1 MEHYD
6 TSLEPVGME
15 RPTGQSHPSLLRIAW
30 QRKPLVALGLVI
42 GLVVGTFYYAQRTP
56 VYQSTAQVLVIKKRP
71 EALPLP
77 GTDPRLSSYEDYLAT
92 HVALIRSQ
100 LIVDRAVERNGL
112 KGLTSLHEEGSTVN
126 SIIRN
131 LTVARERET
140 GGSSTNILNLTFRC
154 SQNEECGKVLN
165 AVITSYKDFLE
176 ETYKDVSDETV
187 KLITQARDV
196 LEKELGEKEAAY
208 VDFRKKCPPL
218 WKSKDG
224 INLSQARL
232 ADIEAK
238 RSLVQMRQAEIHGR
252 LQAIDKALAGGRSPA
267 ELLAMIDEWTNRATP
282 ERAGAELV
290 RHSPKEIEEQLLPLL
305 LEEETLK
312 SSYGPDYPPL
322 KSVRKRIALARAMLP
337 RVMGVRDQNGDPAVQ
352 ARAAMGQYKESMKQE
367 LDDSILSDKTLAEL
381 ATQVSDEAQ
390 KLAAY
395 EVEDVKLT
403 NDIARTKQLYE
414 GIIKRLQEVGF
425 AKDFG
430 GYDARIVSA
439 AGPGK
444 KVEPR
449 APLVF
454 SLAALLG
461 LLGGLG
467 LGYLGEITDK
477 SFRTAE
483 EIRRRLGLPII
494 GHIPLFTPDA
504 GAREEAG
511 ALAVTLDPA
520 LCVYY
525 QARSAEAEA
534 FRGVRTALYFST
546 SGKGHKVIQVTSPS
560 PGDGKTT
567 LTANL
572 AIAMAQS
579 GKRVLLIDADI
590 RKPRLHKQFGI
601 ADGTGLSLVLA
612 GEVEAA
618 EAICGSGVPNLWIL
632 PCGPLPPN
640 PAELLT
646 SPRFKEF
653 LDQVRDQYDFVLV
666 DTPPLLAVTD
676 PSVVAPRVDG
686 VLLVIRV
693 SKNGRPQAERAKE
706 ILSTLGANILGVVVN
721 GLDQHAEAMYGFQ
734 HYHYGNPYGSPEVN
748 ASDRNGTGAALL
760 ESSLVNGT
768 EEPLSNGAE
777 VGREPG
783 YNGHNGPGPRGL
795 FGRFFRGN

>member
-1 MEHYD
+1 MMEQYD
-6 TSLEPVGME
+6 GSPEPVGME
-15 RPTGQSHPSLLRIAW
+15 RPAGQNHLSLVRVAW

-42 GLVVGTFYYAQRTP
+42 GLVIGAFYYAQRTP

-92 HVALIRSQ
+92 HVALVRSQ
-100 LIVDRAVERNGL
+100 LIVERAVTRDGL
-112 KGLTSLHEEGSTVN
+112 KGLPSLHDEGGTVS

-140 GGSSTNILNLTFRC
+140 GGSSTNILTLTFRC
-154 SQNEECGKVLN
+154 SGSEDCGKVVN
-165 AVITSYKDFLE
+165 AVIHSYKEFLE

-196 LEKELGEKEAAY
+196 LEKELGEKEVAY
-208 VDFRKKCPPL
+208 VEFRKKSPPL

-224 INLSQARL
+224 FNLSQARL

-238 RSLVQMRQAEIHGR
+238 RSLVQMRQAEIRGR
-252 LQAIDKALAGGRSPA
+252 LQAIDKALASQRSPA
-267 ELLAMIDEWTNRATP
+267 ELLAMIDEWTTRATP
-282 ERAGAELV
+282 ERTTGTELN

-322 KSVRKRIALARAMLP
+322 KSVRKRIELARAMLP

-352 ARAAMGQYKESMKQE
+352 AREAMRQYQESLKQE
-367 LDDSILSDKTLAEL
+367 LGDSVLSDKTLAEL
-381 ATQVSDEAQ
+381 SGVVSEEAQ

-395 EVEDVKLT
+395 EVEDIKFT

-439 AGPGK
+439 AAPGK

-449 APLVF
+449 ASLVF

-461 LLGGLG
+461 LLSGLG

-477 SFRTAE
+477 SFRTPE

-494 GHIPLFTPDA
+494 GHIPLFTGD
-504 GAREEAG
+504 AREQTGDVA
-511 ALAVTLDPA
+511 AALDPSMYA
-520 LCVYY
+520 FY
-525 QARSAEAEA
+525 QSRSAEAEA

-546 SGKGHKVIQVTSPS
+546 AGQGHKVIQVTSPS

-567 LTANL
+567 VTGNL
-572 AIAMAQS
+572 AISMAQS

-590 RKPRLHKQFGI
+590 RKPRLHRQFGI
-601 ADGTGLSLVLA
+601 GDETGLSLVLA
-612 GEVEAA
+612 GEVEPA
-618 EAICGSGVPNLWIL
+618 EAIQEGGVPNLSIL

-646 SPRFKEF
+646 SPRLKEF
-653 LDQVRDQYDFVLV
+653 LDQVREQYDFVLV

-676 PSVVAPRVDG
+676 ASVVAARVDG

-693 SKNGRPQAERAKE
+693 SKNGRPQAVRAKE
-706 ILSTLGANILGVVVN
+706 ILNTLGASMLGVVVN
-721 GLDQHAEAMYGFQ
+721 ALDHRAEAVYGFE
-734 HYHYGNPYGSPEVN
+734 HYHYGNLYGSAEVQV
-748 ASDRNGTGAALL
+748 SERNGTGAALL
-760 ESSLVNGT
+760 EPSLVNGT
-768 EEPLSNGAE
+768 EEDPIQDETSNPKG
-777 VGREPG
+777 V
-783 YNGHNGPGPRGL
+783 NGSASRGL
-795 FGRFFRGN
+795 FGRFFRPDR

>member
-1 MEHYD
+1 MEQYD
-6 TSLEPVGME
+6 GSPEPVGME
-15 RPTGQSHPSLLRIAW
+15 RPAGQGHLSLLRVAW

-42 GLVVGTFYYAQRTP
+42 GLALGAFYYAQKTP

-100 LIVDRAVERNGL
+100 LIVERAVERNGL
-112 KGLTSLHEEGSTVN
+112 KGLASLRDEGSAVG
-126 SIIRN
+126 SIVRN

-140 GGSSTNILNLTFRC
+140 GGSSTNILTLTFRC
-154 SQNEECGKVLN
+154 SEREECAKVVN
-165 AVITSYKDFLE
+165 SVITSYKDFLD

-187 KLITQARDV
+187 KLITQGRDV
-196 LEKELGEKEAAY
+196 LEKELGEKENAY
-208 VDFRKKCPPL
+208 VEFRKKCPPL

-224 INLSQARL
+224 INFSQARL
-232 ADIEAK
+232 ADIEGK
-238 RSLVQMRQAEIHGR
+238 RSLVQMRQAEIRGR
-252 LQAIDKALAGGRSPA
+252 LQAIDNALASKRSPA
-267 ELLAMIDEWTNRATP
+267 ELMAMIDEWTNRTTP
-282 ERAGAELV
+282 ERAGGELS

-312 SSYGPDYPPL
+312 ASYGPDYPPL
-322 KSVRKRIALARAMLP
+322 KSVRKRIELARAMLP
-337 RVMGVRDQNGDPAVQ
+337 RVMGVRDQNSDPAVQ
-352 ARAAMGQYKESMKQE
+352 AREAMREYKESMKQE
-367 LDDSILSDKTLAEL
+367 LNDTMLSDKALAEL
-381 ATQVSDEAQ
+381 ANVVSEEAQ

-395 EVEDVKLT
+395 EVEDIKFT

-430 GYDARIVSA
+430 GYDARIVSSA
-439 AGPGK
+439 PPGK

-449 APLVF
+449 ASLVF
-454 SLAALLG
+454 SLAGLLG

-494 GHIPLFTPDA
+494 GHIPRFTTDA
-504 GAREEAG
+504 DAREQAG
-511 ALAVTLDPA
+511 DLAASLDPA
-520 LCVYY
+520 MCTFY
-525 QARSAEAEA
+525 QTRSAEAEA

-546 SGKGHKVIQVTSPS
+546 AGQGHRVIQVTSPS

-572 AIAMAQS
+572 AISIAQS
-579 GKRVLLIDADI
+579 GKRVLVIDADI
-590 RKPRLHKQFGI
+590 RKPRLHRQFGI
-601 ADGTGLSLVLA
+601 ADGTGLSLILV
-612 GEVEAA
+612 GEASAA
-618 EAICGSGVPNLWIL
+618 EAIREGGVPNLWVL

-676 PSVVAPRVDG
+676 ASVVAPRVDG

-706 ILSTLGANILGVVVN
+706 ILSTLGVNVLGVIVN
-721 GLDQHAEAMYGFQ
+721 GLDQHSTAMYGFQ
-734 HYHYGNPYGSPEVN
+734 DYQYGGAYGSAEVN
-748 ASDRNGTGAALL
+748 GTSRNGTGAAML
-760 ESSLVNGT
+760 EHSLVNGAEDGPSDGT
-768 EEPLSNGAE
+768 EAGP
-777 VGREPG
+777 EPG
-783 YNGHNGPGPRGL
+783 YSGRNGSGGL